1 MKKLTVALYF
11 VPALAMAHPGHSETA
26 HVYVHPGILFLTG
39 LAASAWL
46 VFGRRAVPCKAVRTR

>member
-11 VPALAMAHPGHSETA
+11 IPALAMAHPGHSEAA
-26 HVYVHPGILFLTG
+26 HISFHPGILLLAG